1 MVPPLEYH
9 GQGPMASFIIGDRSV
24 IQSGMLRRV
33 HVLLQPVH
41 GQLDRVLGHLELGK
55 LFLLV
60 PLFSLYP
67 FSPCNSR
74 RFVLYIRILKCVERE
89 NSGMNSS
96 EKGGRRLKAALEEIR
111 LVRPGA
117 APERGTA

>member
-1 MVPPLEYH
+1 MTVNFCHNVGIQGVANDLLCRVGIHGEAGSE
-9 GQGPMASFIIGDRSV
+9 GQG
-24 IQSGMLRRV
+24 QSEAENLLH
-33 HVLLQPVH
+33 HVSPFPEMQFF
-41 GQLDRVLGHLELGK
+41 G
-55 LFLLV
+55 F
-60 PLFSLYP
+60 LFSLYP

-74 RFVLYIRILKCVERE
+74 RFVLYIRVLKCVERE